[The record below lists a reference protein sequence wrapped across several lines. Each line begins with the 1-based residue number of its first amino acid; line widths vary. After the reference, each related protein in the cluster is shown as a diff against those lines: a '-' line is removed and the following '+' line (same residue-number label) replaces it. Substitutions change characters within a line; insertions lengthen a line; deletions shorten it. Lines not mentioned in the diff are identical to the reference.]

1 MLPLRVLAAATM
13 AAGILSEST
22 KNPQDLFL
30 TRFHIVGG
38 SVMRVLVVVAF
49 PALTRQVSAGKTI
62 VFSMRY
68 GAAIGT
74 LALSAPSPQSCHLIK
89 TGGCVL

>member
-1 MLPLRVLAAATM
+1 
-13 AAGILSEST
+13 
-22 KNPQDLFL
+22 
-30 TRFHIVGG
+30 
-38 SVMRVLVVVAF
+38 MRVLVVVAF

>member
-1 MLPLRVLAAATM
+1 MLPLRILAAATM
-13 AAGILSEST
+13 AAGILSESSN
-22 KNPQDLFL
+22 NPQDLFV
-30 TRFHIVGG
+30 TRIHVVGG

-74 LALSAPSPQSCHLIK
+74 LALSAPIPQSCHLIK
-89 TGGCVL
+89 TGGSVL